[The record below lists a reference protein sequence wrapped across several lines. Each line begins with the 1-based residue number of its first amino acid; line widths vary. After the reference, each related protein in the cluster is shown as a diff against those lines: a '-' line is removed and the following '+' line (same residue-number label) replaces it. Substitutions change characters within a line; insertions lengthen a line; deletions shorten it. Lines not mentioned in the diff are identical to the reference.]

1 MIEAV
6 VVTNQ
11 TIQKRECDLRDG
23 ACHAPPHGLSKSE
36 SRISLSSV
44 VDPHSLVN
52 PLYQSHLAD
61 RRLAMTRDTL
71 AQQIETIEQ
80 CLEAWQRHVSTLPD
94 QQMQPAEVVVEELSA
109 VLERLPVTAEEPH
122 LRNNELEK
130 RAKTRNLEL
139 AESNQDLQAQIVS
152 LAKFPSENP
161 NPVLRFGPDGI
172 ILYANEASD
181 PLLQEWGCV
190 VGGYAPEIWRNQI
203 AEVLASQSR
212 KNTEVECAGQ
222 VFSFV
227 VTPISGAGYVNLYGI
242 DITER
247 KRVEQ
252 ERERLL
258 AQVEQQRQR
267 AEELAATAK
276 RRANELDA
284 VFAAMTDAVAVYDTA
299 GMATRANLAAIAIY
313 GSDLMNIDRPTLARR
328 IGVCSADGRL
338 ATAETL
344 PGDRALRG
352 EKVTDEY
359 FTFTDSKGRNRVALT
374 SASPLFT
381 DGNLS
386 GAVVVWHDVTEH
398 EQILAQLENER
409 ARLRT
414 IIEKAPEAIVVM
426 DQECHVILSNPAA
439 ESLGVRA
446 ALCNPAESPLHCEVR
461 YSKGTPG
468 DSSESPL
475 ARSVVE
481 GRTLK
486 NIEMTITYPDG
497 KHRVFLGSS
506 APIKDRLGN
515 ISSAVGVFEDI
526 TQREQMEKALEQSNH
541 DMLMLNRLG
550 QELGSTLDLSQVL
563 GRILDAI
570 NVLIPAENNAI
581 WLWDEERSGWLV
593 CRAASNSRQEQ
604 SPLNMRLRVGE
615 GIVGWVAEH
624 RESVAISHLTEDQRF
639 APGVYMQTG
648 SQARSILA
656 VPLLVRDRVAGVL
669 TIINRTLGEFD
680 ARDRTLVET
689 LAASAAIA
697 VENARLHDQAMQA
710 AVTAERNRL
719 ARDLH
724 DAVSQTLFSASVI
737 SEALPRLLK
746 RDPSRVERGLEQLHQ
761 LTRGALA
768 EMRALLVELRPTVLA
783 ETDLGDL
790 LHQLAEATMSRTRIA
805 ASVSV
810 EAKRALPPEVQIA
823 LYRIAQ
829 EALNNVVKHARA
841 SQVTLNLCNRPEQV
855 ELRVKDDGRGFDPD
869 CVKPGH
875 LGLDIM
881 RERAQST
888 GISLKIASQLGQGT
902 EIVATF
908 AGA

>member
-1 MIEAV
+1 M
-6 VVTNQ
+6 
-11 TIQKRECDLRDG
+11 K
-23 ACHAPPHGLSKSE
+23 
-36 SRISLSSV
+36 
-44 VDPHSLVN
+44 
-52 PLYQSHLAD
+52 
-61 RRLAMTRDTL
+61 RDTL
-71 AQQIETIEQ
+71 AQQIGTIEQ
-80 CLEAWQRHVSTLPD
+80 R
-94 QQMQPAEVVVEELSA
+94 
-109 VLERLPVTAEEPH
+109 
-122 LRNNELEK
+122 
-130 RAKTRNLEL
+130 
-139 AESNQDLQAQIVS
+139 LQAQIVS

-161 NPVLRFGPDGI
+161 NPVLRFAPDGV

-181 PLLQEWGCV
+181 TLLQEWGCV

-203 AEVLASQSR
+203 AEAFTSR
-212 KNTEVECAGQ
+212 LKKTVEVECASQ

-227 VTPISGAGYVNLYGI
+227 VTPISEAGYVNLYGI

-258 AQVEQQRQR
+258 AQVEQQRQH
-267 AEELAATAK
+267 AEELAATAE

-284 VFAAMTDAVAVYDTA
+284 VFAAMTDAVAVYDAA
-299 GMATRANLAAIAIY
+299 GMATRANPAAVAVY
-313 GSDLMNIDRPTLARR
+313 GPDLMNVDRLTLTRR
-328 IGVCSADGRL
+328 IGVRSADGRL

-344 PGDRALRG
+344 PGGRALRG
-352 EKVTDEY
+352 EKVADEY
-359 FTFTDSKGRNRVALT
+359 LTFTDSKGRGRVALV
-374 SASPLFT
+374 SASPLFVG
-381 DGNLS
+381 DKLS

-398 EQILAQLENER
+398 EQVLVQLENER
-409 ARLRT
+409 ARLRA

-426 DQECHVILSNPAA
+426 DQQCQVILSNPAA

-446 ALCNPAESPLHCEVR
+446 ALCSPAESPLHCEVH
-461 YSKGTPG
+461 YPEGTSG

-475 ARSVVE
+475 ARSVLE

-486 NIEMTITYPDG
+486 NIEMTITYPNG
-497 KHRVFLGSS
+497 EHRVFLGST
-506 APIKDRLGN
+506 APIKDRLGK

-526 TQREQMEKALEQSNH
+526 TQREQMERALEQSNR

-563 GRILDAI
+563 GRILEAI
-570 NVLIPAENNAI
+570 NVLIPAEDNAI
-581 WLWDEERSGWLV
+581 WLWDEEQPGWLV
-593 CRAASNSRQEQ
+593 CRAAFSSRPER
-604 SPLNMRLRVGE
+604 SPVNMRLRVGE
-615 GIVGWVAEH
+615 GIAGWVAEH
-624 RESVAISHLTEDQRF
+624 RESVAISRLTEDPRF
-639 APGVYMQTG
+639 APTVYTQTG

-656 VPLLVRDRVAGVL
+656 VPLLVRDQVTGVL

-689 LAASAAIA
+689 LAASAAVA

-737 SEALPRLLK
+737 SETLPRLWK

-790 LHQLAEATMSRTRIA
+790 LHQLAEATMSRTRIT

-810 EAKRALPPEVQIA
+810 ENKRALPPEVQIA

-841 SQVTLNLCNRPEQV
+841 SQVTLSLCNRPEQV
-855 ELRVKDDGRGFDPD
+855 ELRVKDDGRGFDTGT
-869 CVKPGH
+869 VKPGH

-881 RERAQST
+881 RERAQAI
-888 GISLKIASQLGQGT
+888 GISLKIASQPGQGT
-902 EIVATF
+902 EIVATY
-908 AGA
+908 ANAQ